1 MINLLKDFKMIDELL
16 KLSNEEILEKVLR
29 KYNDF
34 PSSVVWNVFRSLEH
48 RKIVLCNLDGD
59 YINIDSM
66 GMISNK
72 HEPIFIFN
80 NSFTWS

>member
-1 MINLLKDFKMIDELL
+1 MIDELL

-29 KYNDF
+29 KYKEF
-34 PSSVVWNVFRSLEH
+34 PSSVAWNVFKSLEH
-48 RKIVLCNLDGD
+48 RKIVLCTLEGVGI
-59 YINIDSM
+59 YIDRM
-66 GMISNK
+66 GMVSNS